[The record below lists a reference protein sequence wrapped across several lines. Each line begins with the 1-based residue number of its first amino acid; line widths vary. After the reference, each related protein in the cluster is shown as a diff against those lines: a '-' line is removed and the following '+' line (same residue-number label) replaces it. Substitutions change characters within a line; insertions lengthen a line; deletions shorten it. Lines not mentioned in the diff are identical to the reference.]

1 MDNINPPAEPLVSRF
16 TNELEVVCFSGQK
29 MTKVMK
35 MKEGVLQIQLELHPI
50 QGLFLPTPWP
60 SFTWRPKQGPWDTS
74 LEKVGSG
81 SQGGCVLGASRPG
94 LPWGA
99 WTACSQPPFSL
110 STRSLRCLLSL
121 YGLLGPPHPASSAA
135 RPCIWACEAGN
146 EQHQGCGGHS
156 CPGHHGGCLPSVAA
170 TQRASECAVEPKAP
184 EFL

>member
-1 MDNINPPAEPLVSRF
+1 MFYKYDWNCTLYRVSSCPPLGPPSHGGPNKGHGTHPWKKWALGTKVGVYWGLLSLVS
-16 TNELEVVCFSGQK
+16 
-29 MTKVMK
+29 
-35 MKEGVLQIQLELHPI
+35 
-50 QGLFLPTPWP
+50 
-60 SFTWRPKQGPWDTS
+60 
-74 LEKVGSG
+74 
-81 SQGGCVLGASRPG
+81 PG
-94 LPWGA
+94 GA
-99 WTACSQPPFSL
+99 WTACSHLPFSL

-170 TQRASECAVEPKAP
+170 TQRDSECAVELKAP

>member
-1 MDNINPPAEPLVSRF
+1 MKDAEDPVMSLFTSQTCEECSVLHKLTQDLPQETYHPLRERDANPASTVRCDEQQGRGRLGRFRAE
-16 TNELEVVCFSGQK
+16 
-29 MTKVMK
+29 
-35 MKEGVLQIQLELHPI
+35 
-50 QGLFLPTPWP
+50 QG
-60 SFTWRPKQGPWDTS
+60 TS
-74 LEKVGSG
+74 LETPSRAR
-81 SQGGCVLGASRPG
+81 ASS
-94 LPWGA
+94 
-99 WTACSQPPFSL
+99 CHPFSL

-170 TQRASECAVEPKAP
+170 TQRDSECAVELKAP